1 MPRLQRPGA
10 NSDLIKSSEDRDRT
24 ARHVQW
30 RDGLIEQTMEID
42 ELPENDERLLKKPE
56 IKRDEMGRFE
66 QAGTG
71 LIRKSQVIKKPKH
84 GHGGLRAGAGRPRG
98 SKNKISL
105 ALKEMILQALDEAG
119 GVDYLKRLAIE
130 NSSAFA
136 SLLGRVLPTTLQ
148 ADESSGGLGT
158 KITFERVIVM
168 PDGQRWIE
176 GKTPLQIAPPERR
189 YDGGTERPASHTLP
203 NSEEASSDVNKNS
216 YLEDYTSCLTHRRS
230 RDLSGC

>member
-10 NSDLIKSSEDRDRT
+10 NSDLIKNSEDRDCT

-30 RDGLIEQTMEID
+30 RDGLIEQAMEID
-42 ELPENDERLLKKPE
+42 ELPENDERLLKTE

-66 QAGTG
+66 QHGAG
-71 LIRKSQVIKKPKH
+71 LIKKPDIIKNPK

-105 ALKEMILQALDEAG
+105 PLKQMILTALDEAG

-148 ADESSGGLGT
+148 ADESNGGPT
-158 KITFERVIVM
+158 TVTFTRVIVM
-168 PDGQRWIE
+168 PDGHKYIE
-176 GKTPLQIAPPERR
+176 GVTPKQIPP
-189 YDGGTERPASHTLP
+189 PSSHALP
-203 NSEEASSDVNKNS
+203 SDEPIALDHKEIKDV
-216 YLEDYTSCLTHRRS
+216 E
-230 RDLSGC
+230 